1 MVYRGP
7 TDLRSISSVRL
18 KQPYHALVLRRPVA
32 LKSSASPDG
41 RSRVCHKVVGV
52 VVGQAVTAGKSFC
65 WLWALRAG
73 RRGGAVGKRCPNPLH
88 TVLMVLGVIRG
99 EAVTKVIL
107 APPHLLL
114 VQPLLGKKRGQ
125 HPDLQVAEQV
135 SLCPSV
141 SCPCPTLPP
150 GLSPAGSETNTAHM
164 QKPTPLYLA
173 ILISPTCS
181 LSHLP
186 SVWKR
191 VSQQNTQN

>member
-1 MVYRGP
+1 MCGVLCTITRAAAVVYRGP

-107 APPHLLL
+107 PPPHLLL

-150 GLSPAGSETNTAHM
+150 GF
-164 QKPTPLYLA
+164 
-173 ILISPTCS
+173 ISG
-181 LSHLP
+181 
-186 SVWKR
+186 R
-191 VSQQNTQN
+191 I

>member
-1 MVYRGP
+1 MR
-7 TDLRSISSVRL
+7 RL
-18 KQPYHALVLRRPVA
+18 VHNNKGSGGGLPGSHRPPVDILSPPQA
-32 LKSSASPDG
+32 TLPCPSAPKTGGFEILAKSGG
-41 RSRVCHKVVGV
+41 RSRVCRKVVGV

-65 WLWALRAG
+65 WWWALRAG
-73 RRGGAVGKRCPNPLH
+73 RRGGAVGKSCPNPLH
-88 TVLMVLGVIRG
+88 TVLMVHQVIRG

-150 GLSPAGSETNTAHM
+150 GF
-164 QKPTPLYLA
+164 
-173 ILISPTCS
+173 ISG
-181 LSHLP
+181 
-186 SVWKR
+186 R
-191 VSQQNTQN
+191 I

>member
-1 MVYRGP
+1 MSSSAALLSCCRVQLRAWTRVCGVLCTITRAAAVVYRGP

-32 LKSSASPDG
+32 SKSSLSPDG
-41 RSRVCHKVVGV
+41 RSRVCRKVVGV

-65 WLWALRAG
+65 WLRALRAG
-73 RRGGAVGKRCPNPLH
+73 RRGGAVGKSCPNPLH
-88 TVLMVLGVIRG
+88 KVLMVHPVIRG

-141 SCPCPTLPP
+141 SCPCPTTLPP
-150 GLSPAGSETNTAHM
+150 GF
-164 QKPTPLYLA
+164 
-173 ILISPTCS
+173 ISG
-181 LSHLP
+181 
-186 SVWKR
+186 R
-191 VSQQNTQN
+191 I